1 MANNYTGKEINL
13 IDLTTA
19 KELVDA
25 YQKIKVKVGDLD
37 PINYAFFSVTALE
50 ELVTFLKSNPEAKG
64 VKFNLAVVTTAS
76 QSSTKALSLVTWAV
90 DENGNPIASA
100 ERALGDGSATQSSG
114 WPCPDVCI
122 PPL

>member
-1 MANNYTGKEINL
+1 MESKYTGKEINL

-19 KELVDA
+19 KELVEA

-64 VKFNLAVVTTAS
+64 VKFNLAVVPVADQPS
-76 QSSTKALSLVTWAV
+76 LSLVTWAV
-90 DENGNPIASA
+90 DENGNPVASA

-114 WPCPDVCI
+114 WPCPTICI
-122 PPL
+122 PPNN